1 MKHVDKASEHLK
13 WASEEI
19 RSRQVRNGPNVPDEL
34 RLAEVSALVALAESM
49 EEIKQILD
57 DIAAAVS
64 KGQ

>member
-13 WASEEI
+13 WASDEI
-19 RSRQVRNGPNVPDEL
+19 RKRQVHSSPNVPDEL
-34 RLAEVSALVALAESM
+34 RLAEVFALVSLAESM
-49 EEIKQILD
+49 EEIKEFLD